1 MRARARPS
9 RSFFQPAGEDLRLAN
24 FDHGFHVSER
34 IQKVKCIDWTRLVD
48 SRLLASSCNSGRV
61 CRPIDHAWRF
71 CYRCRGWQWKPPQA
85 FCQKLS
91 QAGCDGRIKSGGLA
105 NARYAA
111 TLSLSPSA
119 RITFSTV
126 ANSGFARAKAPCKD
140 SPDLGLAIPHRR
152 RGDRSIAAAF
162 AGACCTGVLP
172 KGVRCAVLR
181 LPRSGK

>member
-1 MRARARPS
+1 MVSMYPKGYKRSNASIGLGLLTRGYWLRLVIRAAFVGRSITLGVSVIGAEGGNGSHLKRFV
-9 RSFFQPAGEDLRLAN
+9 RSFRKRIGVQPE
-24 FDHGFHVSER
+24 
-34 IQKVKCIDWTRLVD
+34 C
-48 SRLLASSCNSGRV
+48 
-61 CRPIDHAWRF
+61 
-71 CYRCRGWQWKPPQA
+71 
-85 FCQKLS
+85 
-91 QAGCDGRIKSGGLA
+91 AGCDGRIKSGGLA